1 MDNLFKVANE
11 EFYLDL
17 DKISE
22 LIRIEPSIDEI
33 LIYQQSE
40 ETTTEEKEEIKGKI
54 VHDNGDLIP
63 NQSMMDVAK
72 WEVIRALLES
82 VLNENG
88 IIDESMGIKK
98 LESQLSIAFRLSF
111 NTLLKNKIIKRNG

>member
-40 ETTTEEKEEIKGKI
+40 ETTTEEKEETNGEV
-54 VHDNGDLIP
+54 VHNNGDLVP